1 MSQSSPELRAIVKKL
16 QEVWT
21 DADAEQGE
29 YLMRELEALIHR
41 YRESQ
46 Q

>member
-1 MSQSSPELRAIVKKL
+1 MSPSSPELRAIVKKL
-16 QEVWT
+16 QEVWQES
-21 DADAEQGE
+21 DADQTE

-41 YRESQ
+41 YREAQ

>member
-16 QEVWT
+16 REVWEESGG
-21 DADAEQGE
+21 DRSE
-29 YLMRELEALIHR
+29 YLIRELEALIHR
-41 YRESQ
+41 YREAQ

>member
-1 MSQSSPELRAIVKKL
+1 MNHSNPELRAIVKKL
-16 QEVWT
+16 QEVWHESGE
-21 DADAEQGE
+21 EQSE
-29 YLMRELEALIHR
+29 YLLRELEALIHR